1 MFKIDLHTHSTAS
14 PDGGINRL
22 QYKKIMHHGILDY
35 VAVTDHNQIKFASLL
50 KKEFGDRVIV
60 GEEIMT
66 TAGEIVG
73 LFLEEKIEPGQ
84 TPLETVRQIKEQGG
98 FVYIP
103 HPFETIR
110 KGLHPSVL
118 DELVDYVDIIEIY
131 NGRALLQNRN
141 AQAVVWA
148 RLNQKIGAASS
159 DAHGY
164 KGLGRTFT
172 SISEPPTADN
182 LLNLLDNGTP
192 HASTPTIHA
201 LLYPKYN
208 RLKKKLTRKP

>member
-22 QYKKIMHHGILDY
+22 QYKKAMHTGLLDY
-35 VAVTDHNQIKFASLL
+35 IAVTDHNTIKFARLL
-50 KKEFGDRVIV
+50 HQEFGDRVII

-66 TAGEIVG
+66 SVGEIIG
-73 LFLEEKIEPGQ
+73 LFLEERIKPGQ

-98 FVYIP
+98 FVYVP

-110 KGLHPSVL
+110 KGLHPAVL
-118 DELVDYVDIIEIY
+118 EELVDYVDIIEIY
-131 NGRALLQNRN
+131 NGRAWLQNRN
-141 AQAVVWA
+141 AQAVVWT

-164 KGLGRTFT
+164 GGLGRTFT
-172 SISEPPTADN
+172 SIAEPPTADN
-182 LLNLLDNGTP
+182 LLRLLDNGTP
-192 HASTPTIHA
+192 QGATPSIRA
-201 LLYPKYN
+201 LLYPKYHRIRK
-208 RLKKKLTRKP
+208 RLTGK